1 MSTKF
6 SWELRPTDGGV
17 DFGEELNR
25 QLPPLVRKLL
35 AQRGISD
42 RERAERFLR
51 PRLADLGD
59 PFEMKE
65 LDLAVERIFRAAD
78 AGEHVCIYGDYDVD
92 GVSSVTL
99 LHTIL
104 TSYGI
109 RTSYFIPV
117 RTREGYGL
125 SREGIEHAMQACG
138 TTPDLLITVDCGT
151 SSVDEV
157 AELRKRG
164 VDVVILDHHEAGT
177 QGRPPAVAVVNA
189 KLEENSPFT
198 YLCSAG
204 VVFKLAHG
212 MLKRRRLPDF
222 DLRNVLD
229 IVAIATV
236 ADIVP
241 LVEENRLLTRHGLR
255 VMGRGG
261 NIGLQALNEVTGLS
275 REPNASHVSFRIGPR
290 LNAAGRMDSPMD
302 ALELLMTPDPA
313 RARVLA
319 GYLEA
324 HNRARQQEEEKIRN
338 EATRMLEE
346 QFSPANDH
354 VIVLGSRSW
363 HPGVVGIVASL
374 LMRRYHKPTFIISLD
389 EQGVGKGS
397 GRSVPG
403 VSLVQAIHHCADTLI
418 SGGGHDM
425 AAGLVIR
432 EEMIDSFRAAFDRYV
447 CESVPADKLKPV
459 LHVDAE
465 VSFRELTLDLLDSY
479 ELLEPFGNAN
489 PQPVFMSRG
498 IMLTTAPR
506 HLQGNHL
513 RLSLRQGDCECS
525 AMFFNGGN
533 VALPDPPW
541 DIVFTIDRNVWRG
554 RSSLSMSIQDI
565 RPAECVAS

>member
-35 AQRGISD
+35 AQRGISG
-42 RERAERFLR
+42 REQAERFLR

-59 PFEMKE
+59 PFVMQE
-65 LDLAVERIFRAAD
+65 LELAVERIFRAAD
-78 AGEHVCIYGDYDVD
+78 TGEHVCIYGDYDVD

-104 TSYGI
+104 TAYGI

-125 SREGIEHAMQACG
+125 SAEGIEHAMAACG
-138 TTPDLLITVDCGT
+138 EKPGLLITVDCGT
-151 SSVDEV
+151 SSVEEV
-157 AELRKRG
+157 AALNAEG

-177 QGRPPAVAVVNA
+177 HGRPPAVAVVNA

-212 MLKRRRLPDF
+212 MLKRRRLPNF
-222 DLRNVLD
+222 DLRQFLD

-241 LVEENRLLTRHGLR
+241 LVEENRLLTRHGLK

-261 NIGLQALNEVTGLS
+261 NVGLQALNDVTGFS
-275 REPNASHVSFRIGPR
+275 RDRDPNASHVSFRIGPR

-302 ALELLMTPDPA
+302 ALELLMTPSPERA
-313 RARVLA
+313 RALA
-319 GYLEA
+319 ARLEA

-346 QFSPANDH
+346 NFSPATDH
-354 VIVLGSRSW
+354 VIVLGSHSW

-389 EQGVGKGS
+389 EQGLGKGS

-403 VSLVQAIHHCADTLI
+403 VSLVQAIHHCADTLV

-432 EEMIDSFRAAFDRYV
+432 EEMVDAFRSAFDRYV
-447 CESVPADKLKPV
+447 RESISDEQLKPV

-465 VSFRELTLDLLDSY
+465 VNFRELTLELLDSY
-479 ELLEPFGNAN
+479 ELLEPFGNSN

-513 RLSLRQGDCECS
+513 RLSLRQGDCECC
-525 AMFFNGGN
+525 AMYFNGGN

-541 DIVFTIDRNVWRG
+541 DIAFTIDRNVWRG
-554 RSSLSMSIQDI
+554 RSSLSISIQDI
-565 RPAECVAS
+565 RPAELR